1 MMINKGLAKRIAVI
15 SGIGWVMVASCFIGL
30 GIGYYLDKFLK
41 TSPLFTIIFLLLGI
55 IAGFYEGI
63 RMIIKSLK
71 NP

>member
-1 MMINKGLAKRIAVI
+1 MI

-41 TSPLFTIIFLLLGI
+41 TSPVFTIIFLLLGI
-55 IAGFYEGI
+55 IAGFYEGV